1 MVNKH
6 IFSDQFQC
14 INSNNQTL
22 PLICIDKNLV
32 CDGTEDCPNG
42 LDEKQDCPEPDKDC
56 GIGKYYCP
64 SSKTCFIICDSNS
77 AATCPEV
84 SDEIKCPPC
93 ENEEFQCVT
102 SKMCIGQ
109 PLICDGKDD
118 CPDGSDE
125 QQNCEGKQS
134 FLTRSFCERGPRN
147 DYIYP

>member
-1 MVNKH
+1 MT
-6 IFSDQFQC
+6 
-14 INSNNQTL
+14 SNPVYHL
-22 PLICIDKNLV
+22 KSSLLYPLMNYLA
-32 CDGTEDCPNG
+32 
-42 LDEKQDCPEPDKDC
+42 
-56 GIGKYYCP
+56 Y
-64 SSKTCFIICDSNS
+64 
-77 AATCPEV
+77 PEV

>member
-1 MVNKH
+1 MNYLACHK
-6 IFSDQFQC
+6 
-14 INSNNQTL
+14 
-22 PLICIDKNLV
+22 
-32 CDGTEDCPNG
+32 
-42 LDEKQDCPEPDKDC
+42 
-56 GIGKYYCP
+56 
-64 SSKTCFIICDSNS
+64 
-77 AATCPEV
+77 V

-134 FLTRSFCERGPRN
+134 FLTASFCGRGPRN
-147 DYIYP
+147 DYIFLV